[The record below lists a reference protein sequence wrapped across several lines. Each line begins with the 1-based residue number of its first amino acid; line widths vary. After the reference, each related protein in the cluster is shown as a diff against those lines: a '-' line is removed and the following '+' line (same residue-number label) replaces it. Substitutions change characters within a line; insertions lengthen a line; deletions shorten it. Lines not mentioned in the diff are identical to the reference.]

1 MFAEAAR
8 AGKLA
13 GRPPSTDPR
22 RMRSVREWPLLLLVL
37 LLAVSGCALS
47 APPAETFLGGGSGNA
62 DTGADGA
69 GLAAL
74 DREAAEAL
82 AASRQHPDDADLALR
97 AAAVLFQAADLR
109 LQRGTLAFLDAHPD
123 ASIAAVLTASDD
135 VASAVCTEVLSLC
148 TDGLA
153 AADRAA
159 ASRPQD
165 AAVQLHRAL
174 HLSLIA
180 WANGPARSLFAG
192 YGGKLVA
199 AIDAAVAADPTFDH
213 AAPLRLQGRFRSK
226 APWPYGDL
234 PQAKQVLA
242 RAVGLAPIAINLL
255 FFGDALWAG
264 GDRDA
269 AAARWQAASTADGDE
284 STRWSTPLLREL
296 ARRRLAALS
305 RAAK

>member
-1 MFAEAAR
+1 
-8 AGKLA
+8 
-13 GRPPSTDPR
+13 
-22 RMRSVREWPLLLLVL
+22 
-37 LLAVSGCALS
+37 LS
-47 APPAETFLGGGSGNA
+47 APPAETFLGGGRGNA
-62 DTGADGA
+62 DADASGA
-69 GLAAL
+69 GPTAL

-82 AASRQHPDDADLALR
+82 AASKQRPDDADLALR

-109 LQRGTLAFLDAHPD
+109 LQQGALSALDARRD
-123 ASIAAVLTASDD
+123 ADVAAVLAATDQ
-135 VASAVCTEVLSLC
+135 VADGVRTEVLSLC

-165 AAVQLHRAL
+165 VAVQLHRAL
-174 HLSLIA
+174 HLSFIA

-213 AAPLRLQGRFRSK
+213 AAPLRLQGRFRAQ

-234 PQAKQVLA
+234 PLAKTALA
-242 RAVGLAPIAINLL
+242 RAVELAPIAINLL
-255 FFGDALWAG
+255 FSGDALWAG
-264 GDRDA
+264 GDRE
-269 AAARWQAASTADGDE
+269 AARAQWEAASTADGDE

-296 ARRRLAALS
+296 ARRRLAALA

>member
-1 MFAEAAR
+1 MFAEAGG

-13 GRPPSTDPR
+13 GRPRGADPG
-22 RMRSVREWPLLLLVL
+22 RMRSLREWLLLLLVL

-47 APPAETFLGGGSGNA
+47 APPAETFLGGASGSA
-62 DTGADGA
+62 DAGADGA

-74 DREAAEAL
+74 DREAGEAL
-82 AASRQHPDDADLALR
+82 AASKQRPDDADLALR

-109 LQRGTLAFLDAHPD
+109 LQRGVLAFLDAHPD
-123 ASIAAVLTASDD
+123 ASIGAVRTADDD
-135 VASAVCTEVLSLC
+135 VADAVRTEVLSLC

-165 AAVQLHRAL
+165 VAVQLHRAL

-199 AIDAAVAADPTFDH
+199 AIDAAVAADPAFDH
-213 AAPLRLQGRFRSK
+213 AAPLRLQGRFRAQ

-234 PQAKQVLA
+234 PQARQALA
-242 RAVGLAPIAINLL
+242 RAVELAPIAINLL
-255 FFGDALWAG
+255 FSGDALWVG

-269 AAARWQAASTADGDE
+269 AAAQWQLASAADGDE

-296 ARRRLAALS
+296 ARRRLAALA